1 MKINSISLIS
11 IISTLTCASAANAA
25 VLADFYIGGMVGAG
39 GQTLLANHENKTDT
53 STIFGAVAGMD
64 LPVFRIEGE
73 YDYFDS
79 KDLNTNA
86 AMVNVYAKMPS
97 TVILPY
103 IGAGVGMMFGGEQT
117 FTDKT
122 TGIKTEQKIDSTAA
136 YQAMLGATIDILKL
150 PLKFDIEGRV
160 LYAPDIYTITA
171 TDTSPDMLQY
181 NVRVKMR
188 YIF

>member
-11 IISTLTCASAANAA
+11 VVSILSCASAANAG
-25 VLADFYIGGMVGAG
+25 VIADFYVGAMAGAG
-39 GQTLLANHENKTDT
+39 GQTMFADHKNESDT
-53 STIFGAVAGMD
+53 ATVFGAVAGVD

-73 YDYFDS
+73 YDYFNS

-97 TVILPY
+97 TIILPY
-103 IGAGVGMMFGGEQT
+103 IGAGVGMVFGGDQT
-117 FTDKT
+117 FKDNINN
-122 TGIKTEQKIDSTAA
+122 IKSEEKIDSTAA
-136 YQAMLGATIDILKL
+136 YQAMLGATIDILAI

-160 LYAPDIYTITA
+160 LYAPDVYTVTGYDV
-171 TDTSPDMLQY
+171 TPDMLQY
-181 NVRVKMR
+181 NLRLKAR